1 MDEEEDEVQYKGG
14 EEMIEEEEHG
24 GGGANH
30 LGADLHLTKL
40 QPASQQR
47 NPRRKTRWFSTKMVF
62 THFEGNKP
70 SRARGWPLRPAS
82 ISADVAQSRLI

>member
-14 EEMIEEEEHG
+14 EEMIEEEEQG

-40 QPASQQR
+40 QPASQQVNWGR
-47 NPRRKTRWFSTKMVF
+47 PDNRKRVKHGENVV
-62 THFEGNKP
+62 P
-70 SRARGWPLRPAS
+70 SKLKK
-82 ISADVAQSRLI
+82 I

>member
-1 MDEEEDEVQYKGG
+1 METCLLLQ
-14 EEMIEEEEHG
+14 EMIEEEEQG

-70 SRARGWPLRPAS
+70 SCGTVPLDLVLMWHSPT
-82 ISADVAQSRLI
+82 